1 MMGAAAP
8 SRARQGLKYG
18 ILFCLAADIAMFV
31 LVQLVP
37 GLAMRLFTPDAEVIY
52 HGVLYL
58 RTYSIDCILVTF
70 VFTLNGFYSGCGRT
84 GFTLFNS
91 LASTFLVRVP
101 AVFFISLLPGVTLLH
116 IGVAAPAAPPSR
128 CSSSSSTSAPAG
140 GTTRFWGGAGHDRR
154 SAGLPGRRS
163 GPAFPSLRHGRRPS
177 WPAGRAP

>member
-1 MMGAAAP
+1 
-8 SRARQGLKYG
+8 
-18 ILFCLAADIAMFV
+18 MFV

-91 LASTFLVRVP
+91 LASHKQINYLDFAYAMFGTLLITFGMSAFSALCLNCKP
-101 AVFFISLLPGVTLLH
+101 LSSIFLLPSSNAS
-116 IGVAAPAAPPSR
+116 ISCPS
-128 CSSSSSTSAPAG
+128 
-140 GTTRFWGGAGHDRR
+140 
-154 SAGLPGRRS
+154 
-163 GPAFPSLRHGRRPS
+163 
-177 WPAGRAP
+177 

>member
-1 MMGAAAP
+1 
-8 SRARQGLKYG
+8 
-18 ILFCLAADIAMFV
+18 MFV

-58 RTYSIDCILVTF
+58 RTYSIDCILVTL

-101 AVFFISLLPGVTLLH
+101 AVFSSACSPVSLCCTSVWPRRR
-116 IGVAAPAAPPSR
+116 PPPSR

-140 GTTRFWGGAGHDRR
+140 GTTRFWGRRRHDRR

-163 GPAFPSLRHGRRPS
+163 GPHFPL
-177 WPAGRAP
+177 